1 MNPSE
6 GAPRAILDVVL
17 RPHRSLS
24 ARGFWLLMAL
34 LCAISFV
41 GGIVLW
47 AIGAWPVIGFVGAD
61 IALVYVAFRA
71 SYARAHEYE
80 RLHLTRER
88 LTIERVDHWGKV
100 DRVELQPYWLR
111 VDLSGSVDEGNRLA
125 LTSHGRSTVIGGFL
139 APAERARVA
148 ALLREGLA
156 AARSG

>member
-1 MNPSE
+1 MATDPT
-6 GAPRAILDVVL
+6 AQPPVLDVVL

-24 ARGFWLLMAL
+24 AHGFWLLMAL

-61 IALVYVAFRA
+61 IALVYIAFRA

-80 RLHLTRER
+80 RLHLTPDR

-111 VDLSGSVDEGNRLA
+111 VDLSGSVEEGNRLA

-148 ALLREGLA
+148 ELLRHGLA
-156 AARSG
+156 GVRGG